1 MRFLIALMAVAA
13 TLTATPPAQAQ
24 AEAYPNKTVRIVVG
38 YAAGGATDILARL
51 LAQKMTESLG
61 QQVIVENRPG
71 ANSNIGAE
79 VVAKAAPDGY
89 TVYMGSIANTIN
101 MSLYPK
107 LNYDVVKDFSPV
119 MLVATVPNI
128 LVVHPS
134 VPAKTVKELIDLAKA
149 KPDTLNVASSG
160 SGSSIHMSAELF
172 KMLTG
177 VKITH
182 VPYKGSAPAVSD
194 LLGGQVQMMFDNA
207 PSAMPHVKAG
217 KLRALAVTSPRR
229 IPALPDVPTVIESG
243 VAGFDVFSW
252 FALFVPAGTPK
263 EIVAKLNAHAN
274 QALAKPDVQARMADL
289 GAEGVG
295 GTTERL
301 ASHVNA
307 EVARWSKVV
316 KESGARAD

>member
-24 AEAYPNKTVRIVVG
+24 ADAYPNKTVRIVVG

-252 FALFVPAGTPK
+252 FALFAPAGTPK

-289 GAEGVG
+289 GAESVG

>member
-13 TLTATPPAQAQ
+13 TLTATPPALAQ
-24 AEAYPNKTVRIVVG
+24 GDAYPNKTVRIVVG

-61 QQVIVENRPG
+61 QQVIVDNRPG

-289 GAEGVG
+289 GAESVG